1 MVDNEKDKVTLGE
14 KEYSFEDLTDQGKA
28 IFQSLKFVDKESA
41 ETQSRI
47 AVLNTARTSYMK
59 ALQDELP
66 VVNN

>member
-28 IFQSLKFVDKESA
+28 IFQSLKFVDKEIA